1 MCCTSDDETYTLLER
16 NNLVVPVHLRTIL
29 SSLNYV
35 GLQVL
40 SKITDSDYEE
50 ITKSVIQI
58 LADPELLACK
68 TEAELKNTFG
78 PLYFN
83 RPQKFTLLPRP
94 DILRFIL
101 LKIPRPAL
109 ILKIFFTVMKLQELW
124 YFIIIEI
131 TFPFL
136 VRQMDS
142 NSTQNTGTAVVSI
155 PNIHQTT
162 MTERPSNVPDSNTRK
177 SPPGI
182 FCGKP

>member
-29 SSLNYV
+29 CSLNYV

-78 PLYFN
+78 P
-83 RPQKFTLLPRP
+83 
-94 DILRFIL
+94 
-101 LKIPRPAL
+101 
-109 ILKIFFTVMKLQELW
+109 
-124 YFIIIEI
+124 
-131 TFPFL
+131 
-136 VRQMDS
+136 
-142 NSTQNTGTAVVSI
+142 
-155 PNIHQTT
+155 
-162 MTERPSNVPDSNTRK
+162 
-177 SPPGI
+177 
-182 FCGKP
+182 